1 MYRLVVTIVC
11 ISGKYR
17 SCREETRSAPQRARP
32 RRAATG
38 GWALPERD
46 NSHRVSKA
54 HHRPIRYFA
63 GCGKWV
69 KIELEGPLNQNF
81 QKGSGADLSGYA
93 RASLRLRTATQALTG
108 EAEIPHCS
116 TSAIQRFRSVMS
128 LCMLAQ
134 KRAAD
139 TFIAQECHLLS
150 HAASL
155 PATVERFR
163 VQLCRPLCGQGL
175 RRRNDLNTVAPMPT
189 WWKGL
194 S

>member
-1 MYRLVVTIVC
+1 MGENR
-11 ISGKYR
+11 
-17 SCREETRSAPQRARP
+17 
-32 RRAATG
+32 TG
-38 GWALPERD
+38 GSSEP
-46 NSHRVSKA
+46 RVA
-54 HHRPIRYFA
+54 RMTART
-63 GCGKWV
+63 
-69 KIELEGPLNQNF
+69 EGYCN
-81 QKGSGADLSGYA
+81 GADLSGYA

-128 LCMLAQ
+128 LCMSAQ

-139 TFIAQECHLLS
+139 KFIAQECHLLS

-163 VQLCRPLCGQGL
+163 IQLCRPLCGQGL

-194 S
+194 SYITEQIHVDG